1 MVKNLRRVIAAELAL
16 HKHNKVNRQG
26 VVSAD
31 AQTYHI
37 IENVLPAEVY
47 QGLLAA
53 VDELHSTAVR
63 ENSHWRKGQ
72 ALGGHELKQSAAAS
86 WLDYFSSQPFIEK
99 LRSATGIK
107 TLSLVPEVDT
117 NRLSLLFY
125 DEPPAADESGDGTDW
140 HMDGSI
146 YLGARWAG
154 ILTLIENTHDQT
166 SKLELQ
172 QQLAPLQLFCVFLRD
187 SRVESQSLDF
197 TGESRRQM
205 AMCSCCSCVCSSNHV
220 WSSWSS
226 FNILALAAESCWPF
240 SRPSV
245 FIVLQTFFAN
255 Q

>member
-26 VVSAD
+26 VVSAN

-72 ALGGHELKQSAAAS
+72 ALGGHEIKQSAAAP

-154 ILTLIENTHDQT
+154 ILTLIENTNDRT

-172 QQLAPLQLFCVFLRD
+172 PHGEVTKISKTNLNNSLVLFQGDHVLHRVRSLIGGERRVVMSLLFSDWPVRTLNPWLRRYQAQVNLAFYG
-187 SRVESQSLDF
+187 SSQ
-197 TGESRRQM
+197 
-205 AMCSCCSCVCSSNHV
+205 A
-220 WSSWSS
+220 
-226 FNILALAAESCWPF
+226 
-240 SRPSV
+240 
-245 FIVLQTFFAN
+245 
-255 Q
+255 